1 MMQDCL
7 GLMQSHYLPSIK
19 EGVVGIQDSISCT
32 CKGHVR
38 EEPGPIHEG
47 SWKEC
52 GGLEQGVGH
61 LGQLLRQSQETNAG
75 ALEPIFKFKKYRI
88 FEHVANQEFCFALG
102 SAMIGARGV
111 NLLRKLINEQT
122 LAGIMSCMPCQI
134 GNSGQKRGPPGSTRT
149 SRKHFGSS
157 LTRR

>member
-1 MMQDCL
+1 
-7 GLMQSHYLPSIK
+7 MQSHYLPSIK

-32 CKGHVR
+32 CMGQVGVSNPER
-38 EEPGPIHEG
+38 EEPGPIREG
-47 SWKEC
+47 SCKEC

-61 LGQLLRQSQETNAG
+61 LGQLLQQSQKTNAG

-88 FEHVANQEFCFALG
+88 FKQVAIQELCFALR

-111 NLLRKLINEQT
+111 NLLRKWVNEQT

-134 GNSGQKRGPPGSTRT
+134 GSSGQRRGPPGSRRT
-149 SRKHFGSS
+149 SRKHSGSS
-157 LTRR
+157 STRR